1 MVCTMNEYI
10 TRVFKNGNSQA
21 VRIPAELR
29 LNSDRVQI
37 FKNEQGD
44 LVIHPMPVVS
54 SPKLGDE
61 IAAILA
67 DFPDDFI
74 ETLERNQKE
83 SASIFDASEHEPL

>member
-1 MVCTMNEYI
+1 MTEYI

-44 LVIHPMPVVS
+44 LVIHPIQASRGDALIEALQDFDHEFVV
-54 SPKLGDE
+54 
-61 IAAILA
+61 
-67 DFPDDFI
+67 F
-74 ETLERNQKE
+74 LEQE
-83 SASIFDASEHEPL
+83 QQEPLPLQEREAL

>member
-1 MVCTMNEYI
+1 MNEYI

-29 LNSDRVQI
+29 LNSDRVEI
-37 FKNEQGD
+37 YKNEQGD
-44 LVIHPMPVVS
+44 LVIHPIPVAS
-54 SPKLGDE
+54 SQKLGDE

-74 ETLERNQKE
+74 EALERNQKE
-83 SASIFDASEHEPL
+83 SASIFDAPEHEPL

>member
-1 MVCTMNEYI
+1 MSQHI

-29 LNSDRVQI
+29 LNSDQVQI
-37 FKNEQGD
+37 YKNEQGD
-44 LVIHPMPVVS
+44 LVIHPIPIAS
-54 SPKLGDE
+54 SQKLGDE

-67 DFPDDFI
+67 DFPEDFI

-83 SASIFDASEHEPL
+83 AATIFDEPEHEPL

>member
-1 MVCTMNEYI
+1 MVCTVTEYI

-29 LNSDRVQI
+29 LNSDRVEI
-37 FKNEQGD
+37 YKNEQGD
-44 LVIHPMPVVS
+44 LVIHPIAPAS
-54 SPKLGDE
+54 SQKLGDE

-83 SASIFDASEHEPL
+83 ATSIFDEPERELL

>member
-1 MVCTMNEYI
+1 MAEYI

-44 LVIHPMPVVS
+44 LVIHPIPLVTS
-54 SPKLGDE
+54 AKLGDE

-83 SASIFDASEHEPL
+83 AASIFDEPEYEAL